1 MAEFSGIDLHDLIA
15 KQHGDDPEY
24 MRHLIRSLD
33 RVLAKN
39 LGIAV
44 YEAEVPINDDKPT
57 YQFLSFGPR
66 DSEAHTVAADPIQLP
81 QTRSDVAGRW
91 GLLGYYQGEP
101 GSIEDGQARPKFGDD
116 YLAKRKAEMAAKRG
130 ERGPRIRPEW
140 VDNVI
145 EQWGEPNVEPP
156 QKGDLNTRTGKPRTV
171 DGVTM
176 PGVGG
181 SSVLRRA
188 WVWFPG
194 GVNHWV
200 HIDQSGGH
208 YVVEAGS
215 HKSDAHTA
223 SARVVF
229 RSEPTD
235 EEMRALTRLG
245 WGMAAIEA
253 VKA

>member
-1 MAEFSGIDLHDLIA
+1 MAEFSGVDLYRLIA
-15 KQHGDDPEY
+15 KQHPEDPTHAKWLVGE
-24 MRHLIRSLD
+24 LD
-33 RVLAKN
+33 RVLAKH

-44 YEAEVPINDDKPT
+44 YEGDVPFHARKPRF
-57 YQFLSFGPR
+57 QFLSFGPR
-66 DSEAHTVAADPIQLP
+66 DSEAHLVATDPIHLP
-81 QTRSDVAGRW
+81 QRRTDPSGTWD
-91 GLLGYYQGEP
+91 LLGYYSGEP
-101 GSIEDGQARPKFGDD
+101 GSIEDGQQRPTFGDD
-116 YLAKRKAEMAAKRG
+116 YLAKHKAEMAEKRG

-140 VDNVI
+140 VDNII
-145 EQWGEPNVEPP
+145 EHWGAPEVEPP
-156 QKGDLNTRTGKPRTV
+156 QKGDFDTRAKKVRTE
-171 DGVTM
+171 DGVWM
-176 PGVGG
+176 QGVGG
-181 SSVLRRA
+181 SRVLRRA

-200 HIDQSGGH
+200 HIDYSGQH

-215 HKSDAHTA
+215 HKADAHTA

>member
-1 MAEFSGIDLHDLIA
+1 MAEFSGIDLHRLIVKEYA
-15 KQHGDDPEY
+15 DDPG
-24 MRHLIRSLD
+24 HVKWLIGELD
-33 RVLAKN
+33 RVLAKH

-44 YEAEVPINDDKPT
+44 YEREVEVEDGKPIF
-57 YQFLSFGPR
+57 QFLSFGSR
-66 DSEAHTVAADPIQLP
+66 DSESHLVATDPIQLP
-81 QTRSDVAGRW
+81 QRRTDPSGTWD
-91 GLLGYYQGEP
+91 LLGYYQGEP
-101 GSIEDGQARPKFGDD
+101 GSIEDGQARPTFGDD
-116 YLAKRKAEMAAKRG
+116 YLAKHKAEMAEKRG

-140 VDNVI
+140 VDNII
-145 EQWGEPNVEPP
+145 EHWGQPEVEPP
-156 QKGDLNTRTGKPRTV
+156 QKGDLNTRTGKVRTV
-171 DGVTM
+171 DGVAM
-176 PGVGG
+176 QGVGG
-181 SSVLRRA
+181 SSVQRRA

-200 HIDQSGGH
+200 HIDQSGDH

-215 HKSDAHTA
+215 HKADAHTA

-245 WGMAAIEA
+245 WGMAAIDA